1 MNNTINKL
9 LLAGDKFMPEIP
21 LKQPQFTCSA
31 CRPFTKHEQ
40 RIQKFKK
47 TGDTNYIHKN
57 ELEKACFVHDAA
69 YSDSKDL
76 TKRTAADKILKIKAF
91 DIAKD
96 PKYDGY
102 QRGLASMVYKF
113 FDSKVASPDKK
124 SVGSGAKLIPQNEQ
138 LADELHKPIIRKFKK
153 RKVYSTF
160 KDNIWGVDLVDMQLL
175 SKYNKGIRFLL
186 CAIDIFSKYAWVVP
200 LKDKKGIS
208 IVKAFQ
214 SILKQSNRKPNKIW
228 VDKGSEF
235 YNAYFKKWLRDK
247 DIVMYSTHNEGKSV
261 VAERF
266 IRTLKNIIYKY
277 MTSISKNVYIGKL
290 DDIVD
295 EYNNTYH
302 TTIKMKPADVKG
314 NTYINADKEINN
326 KDPKFKAGDHVRI
339 SKYKNIF
346 AKGYIPKWSEEVFV
360 IKKVKNTVPW
370 TYVINDLN
378 GEEITGTFYEKELQ
392 KTNQEE
398 FRIEKVIKRKGDKLY
413 VKWKGY
419 NNSFNSWIDKAR
431 LVQRT

>member
-1 MNNTINKL
+1 MSIRR
-9 LLAGDKFMPEIP
+9 A
-21 LKQPQFTCSA
+21 
-31 CRPFTKHEQ
+31 
-40 RIQKFKK
+40 
-47 TGDTNYIHKN
+47 
-57 ELEKACFVHDAA
+57 
-69 YSDSKDL
+69 
-76 TKRTAADKILKIKAF
+76 
-91 DIAKD
+91 
-96 PKYDGY
+96 
-102 QRGLASMVYKF
+102 LASMAYNF
-113 FDSKVASPDKK
+113 FDKK
-124 SVGSGAKLIPQNEQ
+124 SVVNTKITPENQQ
-138 LADELHKPIIRKFKK
+138 LAEELHKPIIKKFKK

-160 KDNIWGVDLVDMQLL
+160 KDNIWGADLADMQLL

-186 CAIDIFSKYAWVVP
+186 CVIDVFSKYAWVVP

-214 SILKQSNRKPNKIW
+214 IILKQSNSRKPNKIW

-235 YNAYFKKWLRDK
+235 YNAYFKEWLRDN
-247 DIVMYSTHNEGKSV
+247 DIVMYSTHNEGKSI

-266 IRTLKNIIYKY
+266 IRTLKSKIYKY
-277 MTSISKNVYIGKL
+277 MTSVSKNVYIDKL

-302 TTIKMKPADVKG
+302 TTIKMKPIDVKD

-326 KDPKFKAGDHVRI
+326 KDPKFKVGDRARI

-346 AKGYIPKWSEEVFV
+346 AKGYMPNWSEEVFV

-378 GEEITGTFYEKELQ
+378 VEEIIGTFYEKELQ

-398 FRIEKVIKRKGDKLY
+398 FRIEKVTKRKGNKIY

-419 NNSFNSWIDKAR
+419 NNSFNSWIDKAS